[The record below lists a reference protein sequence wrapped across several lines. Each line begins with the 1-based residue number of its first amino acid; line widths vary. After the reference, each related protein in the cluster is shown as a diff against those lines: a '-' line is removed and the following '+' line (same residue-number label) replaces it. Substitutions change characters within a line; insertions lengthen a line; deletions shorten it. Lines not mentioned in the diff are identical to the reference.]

1 MRIDILTLFP
11 KMFEGLLGESII
23 KRAQNKGKVGIKV
36 HNLRDWSKDKHKK
49 VDDKPFGGGPGM
61 VIKPQPLFDAIDDLK
76 SPSSRIILLTPQGK
90 TLNQAIAGKLSKF
103 KHLILV
109 CGHYEGIDE
118 RFIKEAVTDEISLG
132 DFILTGGEIPAIALI
147 DCVVRLIPGVVGDKG
162 SLEFESFMS
171 GLLEYPQYTRPAV
184 YRGLKVPEVLLS
196 GDHNKIEQWRKMTAL
211 KRTRRRRPDMFKN
224 ILRNNPALSGEGKN
238 SRARKSGV

>member
-1 MRIDILTLFP
+1 MLIDILTLFP
-11 KMFEGLLGESII
+11 KMFEGVLGESII
-23 KRAQNKGKVGIKV
+23 KRAQNKGKVSIEV
-36 HNLRDWSKDKHKK
+36 HNLRNWSKDKHKK

-76 SPSSRIILLTPQGK
+76 SPSSRVVLLTPQGK
-90 TLNQAIAGKLSKF
+90 TLDQAIARKLSKF

-118 RFIKEAVTDEISLG
+118 RFMKKAVAEEISLG

-147 DCVVRLIPGVVGDKG
+147 DCIVRLIPGVVGDKS
-162 SLEFESFMS
+162 SLEFESFTS

-184 YRGLKVPEVLLS
+184 YRGLKVPEILLS
-196 GDHNKIEQWRKMTAL
+196 GDHKRIEQWRKTMAL
-211 KRTRRRRPDMFKN
+211 KRTRRKRPDMFRRYNDKE
-224 ILRNNPALSGEGKN
+224 R
-238 SRARKSGV
+238 

>member
-11 KMFEGLLGESII
+11 KMFEGVLGESII
-23 KRAQNKGKVGIKV
+23 KRAQNKGKVSIEV

-76 SPSSRIILLTPQGK
+76 SPSSRVVLLTPQGK
-90 TLNQAIAGKLSKF
+90 TLDQAVARKLSKF

-118 RFIKEAVTDEISLG
+118 RFRKKAVADEISLG

-147 DCVVRLIPGVVGDKG
+147 DCIVRLIPGVVGDKS
-162 SLEFESFMS
+162 SLEFESFTS

-184 YRGLKVPEVLLS
+184 YRGLKVPEILLS
-196 GDHNKIEQWRKMTAL
+196 GDHKRIEQWRKTMAL
-211 KRTRRRRPDMFKN
+211 KRTRRKRPDMFRRYNDKE
-224 ILRNNPALSGEGKN
+224 R
-238 SRARKSGV
+238 

>member
-11 KMFEGLLGESII
+11 KMFEGVLGESII
-23 KRAQNKGKVGIKV
+23 KRAQNKGKVSIKV
-36 HNLRDWSKDKHKK
+36 HNLRDWSKEKHKK

-76 SPSSRIILLTPQGK
+76 SSSSRIILLTPQGK
-90 TLNQAIAGKLSKF
+90 TLNQAVARKLSKF

-118 RFIKEAVTDEISLG
+118 RFRKKAVAEEISLG

-147 DCVVRLIPGVVGDKG
+147 DCIVRLIPGVVGDKS
-162 SLEFESFMS
+162 SLEFESFTS
-171 GLLEYPQYTRPAV
+171 GLLEYPQYTRPAL
-184 YRGLKVPEVLLS
+184 YRRLKVPEILLS
-196 GDHNKIEQWRKMTAL
+196 GDHKRIEQWRKAMAL
-211 KRTRRRRPDMFKN
+211 KKTRRKRPDMFIRYNDKE
-224 ILRNNPALSGEGKN
+224 R
-238 SRARKSGV
+238 

>member
-11 KMFEGLLGESII
+11 KMFEGVLGESII
-23 KRAQNKGKVGIKV
+23 KRAQNKGKVSIRV
-36 HNLRDWSKDKHKK
+36 HNLRDWSGDKHKK

-76 SPSSRIILLTPQGK
+76 SPSSRVVLLTPQGK
-90 TLNQAIAGKLSKF
+90 TLDQAVAGRFSKF

-118 RFIKEAVTDEISLG
+118 RFRKKAVTDEISLG
-132 DFILTGGEIPAIALI
+132 DFILTGGEIPAIALV
-147 DCVVRLIPGVVGDKG
+147 DCIVRLIPGVVGDKG
-162 SLEFESFMS
+162 SLEFESFTS

-184 YRGLKVPEVLLS
+184 FRGLKVPEVLLS
-196 GDHNKIEQWRKMTAL
+196 GDHKRIETWRKAMAL
-211 KRTRRRRPDMFKN
+211 KRTRRRRPDLFR
-224 ILRNNPALSGEGKN
+224 RNNDKE
-238 SRARKSGV
+238 R

>member
-11 KMFEGLLGESII
+11 KMFEGVLGESII
-23 KRAQNKGKVGIKV
+23 KRARNKGKVSIEV

-76 SPSSRIILLTPQGK
+76 SPSSRVVLLTPQGK
-90 TLNQAIAGKLSKF
+90 TLDQSVARKLSKF

-118 RFIKEAVTDEISLG
+118 RFRKKAVAEEISLG

-147 DCVVRLIPGVVGDKG
+147 DCIVRLIPGVVGDKS
-162 SLEFESFMS
+162 SLEFESFTS

-184 YRGLKVPEVLLS
+184 YRGLKVPEILLS
-196 GDHNKIEQWRKMTAL
+196 GDHKRIEQWRKAMSL
-211 KRTRRRRPDMFKN
+211 KRTRRKRPDMFKRYN
-224 ILRNNPALSGEGKN
+224 DKER
-238 SRARKSGV
+238 

>member
-11 KMFEGLLGESII
+11 KMFEGVLGESII
-23 KRAQNKGKVGIKV
+23 KRAQNKGKVSIEV

-61 VIKPQPLFDAIDDLK
+61 VIKSQPLFDAIDDLK
-76 SPSSRIILLTPQGK
+76 SSSSRVVLLTPQGK
-90 TLNQAIAGKLSKF
+90 TLDQAIARKLSKF

-118 RFIKEAVTDEISLG
+118 RFRKKAVTEEISLG

-147 DCVVRLIPGVVGDKG
+147 DCIVRLIPGVVGDKS
-162 SLEFESFMS
+162 SLEFESFTS

-184 YRGLKVPEVLLS
+184 YRGLKVPEILLS
-196 GDHNKIEQWRKMTAL
+196 GDHKRIEQWRKAMAL
-211 KRTRRRRPDMFKN
+211 KRTRRKRPDMFRRYNDKE
-224 ILRNNPALSGEGKN
+224 R
-238 SRARKSGV
+238 

>member
-1 MRIDILTLFP
+1 
-11 KMFEGLLGESII
+11 MFEGVLRESII
-23 KRAQNKGKVGIKV
+23 KRAQDKGRVSIKV
-36 HNLRDWSKDKHKK
+36 HNLRDWTEDKHRK

-76 SPSSRIILLTPQGK
+76 SPSAQIILLTPQGK
-90 TLNQAIAGKLSKF
+90 TLNQAIAARLCRF

-118 RFIKEAVTDEISLG
+118 RFRKKVVTDEISLG

-162 SLEFESFMS
+162 SLEFESFTS

-184 YRGLKVPEVLLS
+184 FRGLKVPEVLLS
-196 GDHNKIEQWRKMTAL
+196 GDHKRIETWRRAMAL
-211 KRTRRRRPDMFKN
+211 KRTRGRRPDMFRRYNDKE
-224 ILRNNPALSGEGKN
+224 R
-238 SRARKSGV
+238 